1 MSIAMMGFIL
11 VFVLSFWVSGL
22 SGARWQSGLA
32 AIVAGM
38 LSFVV
43 LLMTYVSVLAIWL
56 RAQLIEFIKTEMPL
70 ILERL
75 LAFADQVRILKESF

>member
-22 SGARWQSGLA
+22 AGARWQSGLA